1 MKQEM
6 DMGHIELI
14 DYIEATELA
23 DEQFDSVDAPAK
35 RVRRSAETSSPILPS
50 DDELRA
56 TGAVVEGN
64 VLAFT
69 QGMSRQNK
77 EDIMDSFL
85 FASLA
90 ANKAFNQKTHRK
102 QWYDKYTE
110 VLTVLGWVSTNWN
123 YEESS
128 ATAHRFTMEQAG
140 LEVISSIIAAATMPA
155 TASVAMLKVA
165 ADTVEALKVSDKPLR
180 LFERQSKSSHGGSV
194 RIVTCNESED
204 GTVTVVL
211 AVVSF
216 AARVDVTNV
225 LFWEWNHTD
234 VETYKEGDGLAL
246 NARHYSTLREAVQ
259 KKLGGRGLTAI
270 EEFEI

>member
-6 DMGHIELI
+6 DMGRIELI
-14 DYIEATELA
+14 DYIEAIELA
-23 DEQFDSVDAPAK
+23 DEQFDSVDAPAA
-35 RVRRSAETSSPILPS
+35 RVRRSIAASSPVLPS

-64 VLAFT
+64 IVSFT

-77 EDIMDSFL
+77 EDVMDIFL

-90 ANKAFNQKTHRK
+90 ANKAFNQKTQRK
-102 QWYDKYTE
+102 EWYDKYTE
-110 VLTVLGWVSTNWN
+110 VLTAMGWISTNWK
-123 YEESS
+123 YEETQ
-128 ATAHRFTMEQAG
+128 ATAQRFTMEQAG
-140 LEVISSIIAAATMPA
+140 LEVIGSIIAAAALPI
-155 TASVAMLKVA
+155 TASAAMLKVA
-165 ADTVEALKVSDKPLR
+165 ADTVNALKISNKPLR

-204 GTVTVVL
+204 GTVTAVL

-216 AARVDVTNV
+216 STRLDVTNV
-225 LFWEWNHTD
+225 LFWEWNRAD

-246 NARHYSTLREAVQ
+246 ASHHYANLRAAVQ
-259 KKLGGRGLTAI
+259 KKLGVRGLAAI